1 MSLATIFAVCLL
13 VASPV
18 MSATKS
24 SALQVAAQDTQP
36 AQDSNQTVPP
46 PDTSTPSGQG
56 NPEPPSAPPQ
66 TSASGTQ
73 SEKAQPDSTAK
84 KPPTAPATR
93 KRRRKPKPTIPA
105 GLEPGKTVVHNGST
119 TDPKAQIAPSVTT
132 AQASRQ
138 RQNTTQLL
146 ASTDANLKQ
155 LSGRQLTPGQQD
167 TMKQIQAYMEQAK
180 AADAAGDLQ
189 SAHNLA
195 VKAHLLSDDLSK
207 H

>member
-1 MSLATIFAVCLL
+1 M
-13 VASPV
+13 
-18 MSATKS
+18 
-24 SALQVAAQDTQP
+24 
-36 AQDSNQTVPP
+36 
-46 PDTSTPSGQG
+46 
-56 NPEPPSAPPQ
+56 
-66 TSASGTQ
+66 
-73 SEKAQPDSTAK
+73 
-84 KPPTAPATR
+84 
-93 KRRRKPKPTIPA
+93 
-105 GLEPGKTVVHNGST
+105 VHNGST